1 MLRFFILNSSKF
13 FLLFAL
19 VSTLVKAQD
28 DLYIQDL
35 TWADPPGRDM
45 GSVSWTHPDAE
56 GNIWL
61 AERCGQNSCVDAQNL
76 APIHMYDENGRWVK
90 SFGEDMFVFPHG
102 IYVDSDGNI
111 WVTDAGGEG
120 ERGNQ
125 VFKFNSDGEVLMTL
139 GQPGVS
145 GVGPEYFSVP
155 TDVVVSKNG
164 DIFVSDGHSP
174 DGNNRIVRFS
184 AEGRFIDSW
193 GMTGSG
199 PGEFLIPHAL
209 AMDSTGRLFVG
220 DRNNNR
226 IQIFDQNGNFLDE
239 WTNFGR
245 PSGLFIASDD
255 TIYVSDNTSNAQ
267 RNPGWVRGVRIGNAL
282 DGSVAT
288 FIPDES
294 FDLNNPSATGAHGVS
309 ANSQGVIFG
318 GEVGSRT
325 VMVHQRR

>member
-1 MLRFFILNSSKF
+1 MLRFFILNSAKV
-13 FLLFAL
+13 LVLFVLTA
-19 VSTLVKAQD
+19 TLVRAQD
-28 DLYIQDL
+28 DLYIKDL
-35 TWADPPGRDM
+35 SWADPPGREM
-45 GSVSWTHPDAE
+45 GSVSWTHPDAK

-61 AERCGQNSCVDAQNL
+61 AERCGQNSCLGSENL
-76 APIHMYDENGRWVK
+76 SPIHMYDANGRWVK
-90 SFGEDMFVFPHG
+90 SFGEGLFVFPHG
-102 IYVDSDGNI
+102 IYVDFDGYI

-125 VFKFNSDGEVLMTL
+125 VFKFNSEGEVLMTL

-145 GVGPEYFSVP
+145 GFGPGYFSEP

-164 DIFVSDGHSP
+164 DVFVSDGHSP
-174 DGNNRIVRFS
+174 GGNNRIIRFS
-184 AEGRFIDSW
+184 AEGRFINSW
-193 GMTGSG
+193 GVTGSD

-209 AMDSTGRLFVG
+209 ALDSKGRLFVG

-267 RNPGWVRGVRIGNAL
+267 RNPGWVRGVRVGNAL
-282 DGSVAT
+282 DGSVSV
-288 FIPDES
+288 FIPDDS
-294 FDLNNPSATGAHGVS
+294 FDPGNSSATGAHGVS

-318 GEVGSRT
+318 GEVGGRT